1 MSREGFL
8 ALIQDTVHISRKLE
22 THGYA
27 TVAKPQPTDARSS
40 RLERFHGEGWLAAGD
55 AAIAFDPLSSQGI
68 LSALY
73 SGLKAGEAVI
83 GSLVGDREALLHYD
97 VNILKLYTQFLR
109 DRRHYYGIE
118 RRWPASLFWQTRR
131 EP

>member
-1 MSREGFL
+1 
-8 ALIQDTVHISRKLE
+8 
-22 THGYA
+22 
-27 TVAKPQPTDARSS
+27 
-40 RLERFHGEGWLAAGD
+40 LERFHGEGWLAAGD
-55 AAIAFDPLSSQGI
+55 VAIALDPLSQGI

-83 GSLVGDREALLHYD
+83 GSLAGDREALLQYD
-97 VNILKLYTQFLR
+97 VSILKLYTQFLR

>member
-8 ALIQDTVHISRKLE
+8 ALIEDTVHISRKLE

-27 TVAKPQPTDARSS
+27 TVAKPQPTAARSS
-40 RLERFHGEGWLAAGD
+40 RLERFNGEGWLAAGD
-55 AAIAFDPLSSQGI
+55 AAIAFAPLSSQGI

-73 SGLKAGEAVI
+73 SGLKSGQAV
-83 GSLVGDREALLHYD
+83 VGCLGGDHEALPQYD
-97 VNILKLYTQFLR
+97 VSLLKLYTQFLQ
-109 DRRHYYGIE
+109 DRLHYYGTE
-118 RRWPASLFWQTRR
+118 QRWPENLFWKTRR